1 MGVKWLMMIKIQNLR
16 KYYETPSG
24 TVKVLRDVNLIA
36 RKGEFIAIM
45 GASGCGKSTLLFL
58 LGCLDTPTYGSIFF
72 DNIDVTQADEN
83 VRQKI
88 RLYNIGFV
96 FQNFNLLPTLTVL
109 ENVILP
115 MQLANIFQHQRETRA
130 LALLRIVGLE
140 EKKDELPTH
149 LSGGQQQRVAIA
161 RALANQPGLLLAD
174 EPTGNLDV
182 KTGKEIMQVL
192 KTINEMQQ
200 VTLIMVTHDP
210 KSASVAEK
218 IYYLEEGSLRG
229 TLI

>member
-1 MGVKWLMMIKIQNLR
+1 MIKIQNLR

-161 RALANQPGLLLAD
+161 RALANQPGLLLED

>member
-1 MGVKWLMMIKIQNLR
+1 MIKIQNLR